1 MDPLELSLPRRRLW
15 SYVSVGGVIGIGE
28 EAGGSCVCTC
38 GFVFAFAFVCA
49 GVVVDCEEVVV
60 VVEE

>member
-1 MDPLELSLPRRRLW
+1 M
-15 SYVSVGGVIGIGE
+15 GIGD

-38 GFVFAFAFVCA
+38 VFVFAFVCA

-60 VVEE
+60 VVVEE